1 MVAPA
6 NSYSTALK
14 LFQSG
19 QFVEAQRR
27 LGDVVKSNPQQ
38 AEAWHLLGVIEFH
51 QSNFEAAVKH
61 FHRAVQIEECSA
73 KYLTNLG
80 SAWHAAGDLSKATDC
95 FERAVTA
102 DPHCAESQT
111 YLGIIRLQQGD
122 LDAAESCLQSALLD
136 APQSWQA
143 RLNLGNLFRERR
155 ALDQAVEQYELALSI
170 EPDSAESLLNLGEL
184 RMEQGRPA
192 DAIPHL
198 HRAAALRPRVAEIQF
213 RLADALRDVGDH
225 TAAALASQRGL
236 SYQASSFDGWIGLG
250 ISSAAIGKWSEAIS
264 SFRNAVSLQ
273 PNSPEAH
280 THLAEALQ
288 QSGDSEEAARHL
300 AVAKVLEMR

>member
-6 NSYSTALK
+6 NSFSTALK
-14 LFQSG
+14 LYQSG

-27 LGDVVKSNPQQ
+27 LVDVVNSDPQQ
-38 AEAWHLLGVIEFH
+38 AEAWHLLGVIEF
-51 QSNFEAAVKH
+51 QKSNFEAAVKH
-61 FHRAVQIEECSA
+61 FHRAVQIEERSV

-80 SAWHAAGDLSKATDC
+80 STWHALGDVAQATDY
-95 FERAVTA
+95 FERAVAA

-111 YLGIIRLQQGD
+111 YLGIMRLQQGD
-122 LDAAESCLQSALLD
+122 LDAAETCLQTALLD

-155 ALDQAVEQYELALSI
+155 EFDQSAAQYELALSI
-170 EPDSAESLLNLGEL
+170 EPDSAEALLNLGEL
-184 RMEQGRPA
+184 CMEQGRSA

-198 HRAAALRPRVAEIQF
+198 RRAAELRPRVAAIQF
-213 RLADALRDVGDH
+213 RLADGLRDIGDH
-225 TAAALASQRGL
+225 AAAALASQRGL
-236 SYQASSFDGWIGLG
+236 SFQASSFDGWIGLG
-250 ISSAAIGKWSEAIS
+250 VSSAALGNWSEAIS

-273 PNSPEAH
+273 PSSAEAH
-280 THLAEALQ
+280 THLAEVLR
-288 QSGDSEEAARHL
+288 QSGNSEEAARHV